1 MAEDVDVARAII
13 THLAARH
20 PLHLPLDAASGSH
33 RWFENNSG
41 HTLMSTLVWIII
53 FTLTG
58 GLLSVGAAGLF
69 LLIPNRYHPR
79 ILPHGLSFAVGA
91 LLSVAFLDLLP
102 DALHTAGEK
111 HAQRLLA
118 TVLAGIIG
126 FFLLEKLLLWRHCH
140 TGNCVAHNR
149 GGSHRSAGTLII
161 LGDAIHNFVDG
172 VLIAAAF
179 LTDTHLGIIT
189 SIAVTAH
196 EIPQEIGDFA
206 ILIES
211 GYSSANALRYNLM
224 SSLSTLVGGVLAYF
238 SLANLHGMLP
248 YILALAASSFLYVA
262 IADLI
267 PSLHQRSAITKQPA
281 FQQIGLITFSIF
293 LVYWIHG
300 EAEAF
305 HGYQRTIKTKT
316 IRPPE
321 SGPVLNAK
329 IVTASIPGNEKH
341 QI

>member
-1 MAEDVDVARAII
+1 MVQDVDAAGDI
-13 THLAARH
+13 TTQLPARH

-41 HTLMSTLVWIII
+41 QPLMSTLVWIII

-102 DALHTAGEK
+102 DALRTAGEK
-111 HAQRLLA
+111 HAQSLLA

-140 TGNCVAHNR
+140 AGNCVAHNR
-149 GGSHRSAGTLII
+149 GRSHRSAGTLII

-211 GYSSANALRYNLM
+211 GYSRTNALRYNLM

-238 SLANLHGMLP
+238 SLANLHEMLP

-267 PSLHQRSAITKQPA
+267 PSLHQRSATAKQPA

-300 EAEAF
+300 QAEAF
-305 HGYQRTIKTKT
+305 HDRQGAVETKT
-316 IRPPE
+316 TRPLE
-321 SGPVLNAK
+321 SGPVLEAK
-329 IVTASIPGNEKH
+329 IAHAPLGENEKYR
-341 QI
+341 I